1 MHPCLYGLWNVLA
14 YAEMIPLSINF
25 TKMIQNYLDRIY
37 SCMLAI
43 TYFEYILPQNA
54 YGIIYHESRLK

>member
-1 MHPCLYGLWNVLA
+1 LA